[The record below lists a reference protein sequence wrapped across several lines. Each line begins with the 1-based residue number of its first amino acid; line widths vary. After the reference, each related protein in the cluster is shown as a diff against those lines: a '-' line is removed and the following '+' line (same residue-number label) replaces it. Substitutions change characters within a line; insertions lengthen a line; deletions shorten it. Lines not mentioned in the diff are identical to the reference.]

1 MPDKKLTPEQ
11 LQQLNNN
18 AAKMQD
24 AGYSADEIKEMA
36 SQYFEKFASVEGE
49 PVNFTNGS
57 QEPQEQPTSTSSQ
70 QGPSEPSGQSGTPEK
85 DKPTDNLMAV
95 YGKYTANNFELD
107 QALKE
112 KAHFEDADF
121 ITQAVIDK
129 EIDKNNARILELK
142 ANQSVYTEKLLKPVK
157 EEFKKLTYGEDG
169 KVKSDFVAT
178 NYYGIKTPDLDKIK
192 EYADAKIDDE
202 NLRRV
207 FIKNTQATIQAS
219 LDNFDEIFNKNL
231 DVAYEEQ
238 SRPTPFIGRDNYVT
252 PVKSIKGVLEEKAKK
267 AYAENY
273 VPLLQERITASNSS
287 IDSLKA
293 DVEPMVIQQIG
304 ALQAAAEKANE
315 EYLTETQAILN
326 TPAYTP
332 EEVKLSNIKLESLYK
347 NHVQKV
353 GDYIAKSQEI
363 ENNYNSRLNNHAAKL
378 EREYQEYASAINQKF
393 NEEYKL
399 DPETKRTLDA
409 ASKIAAERT
418 QNEINTNKKADLQEG
433 DVTDF
438 NLIRP
443 ITSFA
448 SSLSGMINDKA
459 VMAGSVDGVTLDKIE
474 QFFQPNVSPIKG
486 FEDLSIY
493 SLQESTG
500 SLMGSM
506 MPSVI
511 AGLGTAAV
519 TRNLGTTARVVTAGM
534 SQFLTVSY
542 DNMASSYREVYDETG
557 SVEKATNAAKE
568 VWEGQLKIAPAYV
581 LTGLKFTNALNK
593 LGTPARVV
601 AGGAIELVGETVEE
615 TLESAIQAQVSET
628 GSQEGFTSQITP
640 ESIEETFVNVLP
652 TGVMGMFGAGSAPAN
667 KIYKAPDLAV
677 QHLYNVIE
685 KEGKGAANL
694 EIATLYNRGKI
705 SEDVFKKLSNYIDN
719 HETGNSKSYNAIMA
733 KKDMVAESIELEKD
747 PVKQKIL
754 KEQVK
759 AYEELME
766 RVLLGEEGLT
776 SEVEVD
782 GEKYNVITN
791 DPRRL
796 IMLLNEGKK
805 PDTATAKEQAAG
817 EVPVQPE
824 AKVEQEVTQEVSD
837 YIDNLVSET
846 EEEVFGGKKV
856 VDSTLEK
863 MDSTEYVN
871 DTEIDNSI
879 EAVFNEIDRVN
890 NLDISDKA
898 KKNITD
904 KLYNLAEQ
912 LDNYE
917 FRTKTETVKVTEA
930 KATLVPIESPTRK
943 VQTEQFYKNTAAEI
957 DGEVVKLST
966 DNGRVEAKTSKG
978 TVVIDTPSLDLK
990 EEGVELDENGT
1001 FKSATFVDRFGTEVK
1016 FTGDTG
1022 LDLAIKARENRIGTV
1037 PSAMFEALYEEV
1049 SRDVEV
1055 ETPYI
1060 KGSKKTSEASV
1071 QSEAK
1076 VGGKVD
1082 EKVQAEPQVP
1092 TEEGREKVAP
1102 KTAKEK
1108 LKERSRKQTILKQID
1123 NAKKAIARVAK
1134 GVEIIVATTPEHF
1147 EILGGD
1153 KGAYVNGKIYINL
1166 DKADFTTVAHEV
1178 FHGLLLHKGM
1188 SDAKARRLTENMLNT
1203 IRKTAS
1209 QDLLARL
1216 DEFASM
1222 YDEGLQSEESM
1233 AQLFGIIA
1241 ESYAEMDGGAKSAV
1255 RQWLDGLIKAL
1266 GLEGMF
1272 PKDMSPLTASDKEV
1286 LNFLNTVARKVA
1298 TGEEVTD
1305 QDVAVLEEQE
1315 GDRVFVNPTRRA
1327 QKAAIEILDGPKFDN
1342 KLKEDVASYLN
1353 SLRDSEIPPN
1363 SSREQLM
1370 ERFINNVYEE
1380 VGYYLFSKPD
1390 ARSAGLTWYIE
1401 DMVEFENKVKV
1412 ILPEL
1417 SNEKQYKL
1425 FLSIL
1430 AFTSSGTNPNHN
1442 LSYAYNL
1449 WNNSN
1454 DPKNF
1459 EFSKNWGDKKL
1470 SFVDKKG
1477 KAVASGVITKE
1488 TAREYTVEL
1497 VDSLGR
1503 PEVDSKGNKKYEK
1516 VSKASMKPGYPKSTG
1531 YTNRGKIIV
1540 GQLEKLEKLYADL
1553 KSIDAV
1559 VEWLETPHPI
1569 AELRKY
1575 NEAVPDVNGKGPGK
1589 TNKKYDPSKNA
1600 DGERNGAFIFGEKI
1614 GSFYQNMIGIGETI
1628 TMDLWWSRTWN
1639 RYMGTMINTT
1649 SGNKEIQEVPR
1660 SDRERN
1666 IMREAVKMVAEDLNL
1681 QVSELQAA
1689 IWYFEQELWT
1699 KSGNASPSYSY
1710 VTAIDELTEKLKV
1723 DEETRTKLRAAEADL
1738 TEAEKRR
1745 KNAAERAA
1753 AVVASKGGEIPK
1765 VEVKTRAQR
1774 DAKWEQEAKD
1784 NLPDSNIK
1792 SKFLFEDK
1800 IKSGKWAMLTGE
1812 NPNAKPATEEENKK
1826 FNEDAVKWLKKLDK
1840 NPIPIFGKYGGA
1852 ENSFFVENLRSDDA
1866 AAFAREF
1873 KQESVATNEG
1883 LILPNGDRYPRLKGE
1898 EEFNSEEDDYYS
1910 VINIKGEK
1918 IPFKVGYDVENL
1930 ETALPEK
1937 IKEKLTDDGKGNYV
1951 FYHYSSEKR
1960 DVLKPF
1966 AGDAAR
1972 NFTSKEEASALSSVG
1987 GVVMFYTDP
1996 NTKEAGVGNVKHTI
2010 TIPKDKVYYFQT
2022 DRAGLYLK
2030 AKELFNEAR
2039 PNQAFSPNYQAAWI
2053 SKIMDEA
2060 GYEIL
2065 VSDWK
2070 DGKLR
2075 AQTTK
2080 EVIVDESARNKAREE
2095 KAKQTPRKQKPSI
2108 QEMID
2113 FAKEEGI
2120 SKKDLREFLKE
2131 EGYSDAAIKE
2141 ALPRPQVRPPSAR
2154 RVLGQPKPKKVT
2166 VQEMAALK
2174 DQIRLEARAARGAV
2188 SFINKIRRDI
2198 QLAIE
2203 GLQKIGKLST
2213 KQVNSITNKL
2223 NKVNLLN
2230 PIMRERFI
2238 DYMEKVYNNAE
2249 YAAKLSQAR
2258 ATRAK
2263 VKKKIKSEGTD
2274 AVLGSAAKAFAKVD
2288 PSMVD
2293 DIDAYNEVA
2302 DKVLSGLS
2310 SSRVG
2315 GSLRSAFDI
2324 DSVLGYANKKIEE
2337 QNKAILNKLKETFEE
2352 ITGIDPKDMTYA
2364 EMMSLLEVAE
2374 DDNALDAKNKQV
2386 RTVADKYFDLYS
2398 TIVSSMISE
2407 KVDPFTGEDIEVD
2420 SYQAGLM
2427 KRLMSLD
2434 RNNLTTKELV
2444 QAVDILNNF
2453 VVNGKVGGVEK
2464 IVMGK
2469 EGLQSAQDL
2478 KGTKSTAFKF
2488 LLGEAVG
2495 RFKIEKIAALPFL
2508 FEKKFG
2514 GFRAGQRIMQAM
2526 GLQDLINSTSDVT
2539 KATDTLLIKYYDKFG
2554 KTEPNGE
2561 VFNSIFNNFERG
2573 IYATLKRTVNG
2584 TEQEKVDEFNRKK
2597 SFIEEAIKKL
2607 ALGTEQEKLQSEKLQ
2622 EAYTKIVEG
2631 SNNISDVESKMNETN
2646 KDAVGYWID
2655 ANKQIKPEL
2664 DRVSLSM
2671 YNSILEDDL
2680 FYTSDTYKSVKG
2692 INDEI
2697 TDEVS
2702 GFSAITG
2709 NRVVAPGKA
2718 GQLKQV
2724 NRPKVLNDR
2733 YLSLD
2738 FDTNMANA
2746 YSAALMDIATA
2757 PHISKIKGF
2766 MNSKEGKALFGSQED
2781 YKVIVDRVQGYIN
2794 AKRGKSRFSGSDTAK
2809 LLDLVSKVGSA
2820 RALASI
2826 TQPVKQTVPVAIG
2839 AMFMTSPTN
2848 FFSAVQLLLSDK
2860 GANKF
2865 IDESGYGI
2873 AVRGASARS
2882 SIESLDKQVDKLLTR
2897 TNGNV
2902 GKAFDILSGEK
2913 LLENVLVK
2921 PDVAVARASWLAF
2934 YKQDLKKQ
2942 GVKTGDIDWNTHKLN
2957 KGAANYAQGM
2967 VDRSQNV
2974 SDSDLQGTY
2983 FTDQATSMKFI
2994 RAMFPFMTFILN
3006 QKERMY
3012 SDIAVISSKTS
3023 AQEDKV
3029 IALKSLVALMSEIA
3043 SFGAIKISI
3052 SVGMFSL
3059 AAALLGYDEPEE
3071 EKEKRLNNLYKGYY
3085 TNLFSDI
3092 TSPFP
3097 PVTDSGI
3104 MPLVNLISN
3113 KIEGEDLVF
3122 EPRDKGVIDMIG
3134 TAGILA
3140 NSAIELKEVLDKAYD
3155 GKYTKESFGKEVEKS
3170 LTGEQQDAAKI
3181 AALLKVMYVLGAP
3194 TELNITAKNVEKI
3207 VDKQANKKEDSSGGS
3222 VLKRTKIK
3230 FKKPTLKLKKITL
3243 KR

>member
-1 MPDKKLTPEQ
+1 MNDKG
-11 LQQLNNN
+11 QQFYEYLKSVNIDVPSSYGEFQS
-18 AAKMQD
+18 AMQD
-24 AGYSADEIKEMA
+24 QDIA
-36 SQYFEKFASVEGE
+36 SQFYDFVKSQDIDVPETPQEFQSVFSSSVEGE

-70 QGPSEPSGQSGTPEK
+70 QEPSEPSDQSGVPFVDNTPEYLKAPETAKIEKYEFKLPDLSTDNKSASQINLEAARKNPEVTADFLQSEYDKMPEIAKREVQKTEVDSYVKEAEAVINSDLDRISQIEKEFRVLTGEKPASSEVNPTMTQEYLNNLTKEYEDLNRNIVATTANISVAKSKKGTAVGALQNSLVNGYTSALQGISDIAFTSLAAINPELAGASTREEALKNAREASKNLGIKSVLDLQLK
-85 DKPTDNLMAV
+85 DKETTDEYLERVKNKSVVHLGVLGAAESLFPMMMPYGTGFFSQAYGSALSEVSDKEGLSEQEKALYAVTSASINMALE
-95 YGKYTANNFELD
+95 NFGMSAIIKGTPAITSRITKTLTNKV
-107 QALKE
+107 LKE
-112 KAHFEDADF
+112 SSEDA
-121 ITQAVIDK
+121 TK
-129 EIDKNNARILELK
+129 EGLKKALNLEISNFRLGLEKGGERFVNSFLAEAETGGIQELSDTGLK
-142 ANQSVYTEKLLKPVK
+142 ALININKEQPIFDLPSNSDELVANVIEASLAEGIGGAAFGGVPSIISGISEGNRNSLGKLTK
-157 EEFKKLTYGEDG
+157 EEFNSLSEKLKDPVFTDAIKKNLQAQINLGVDVDKISSTLKSVNEVANAIKSIPDDTPNKAKVADLLIEKNRLELESENAPDKTLYNELIS
-169 KVKSDFVAT
+169 KVKSD
-178 NYYGIKTPDLDKIK
+178 IKD
-192 EYADAKIDDE
+192 
-202 NLRRV
+202 
-207 FIKNTQATIQAS
+207 
-219 LDNFDEIFNKNL
+219 
-231 DVAYEEQ
+231 
-238 SRPTPFIGRDNYVT
+238 
-252 PVKSIKGVLEEKAKK
+252 
-267 AYAENY
+267 
-273 VPLLQERITASNSS
+273 
-287 IDSLKA
+287 
-293 DVEPMVIQQIG
+293 
-304 ALQAAAEKANE
+304 
-315 EYLTETQAILN
+315 
-326 TPAYTP
+326 
-332 EEVKLSNIKLESLYK
+332 
-347 NHVQKV
+347 
-353 GDYIAKSQEI
+353 
-363 ENNYNSRLNNHAAKL
+363 
-378 EREYQEYASAINQKF
+378 
-393 NEEYKL
+393 
-399 DPETKRTLDA
+399 
-409 ASKIAAERT
+409 
-418 QNEINTNKKADLQEG
+418 
-433 DVTDF
+433 
-438 NLIRP
+438 
-443 ITSFA
+443 
-448 SSLSGMINDKA
+448 
-459 VMAGSVDGVTLDKIE
+459 
-474 QFFQPNVSPIKG
+474 
-486 FEDLSIY
+486 
-493 SLQESTG
+493 
-500 SLMGSM
+500 
-506 MPSVI
+506 
-511 AGLGTAAV
+511 
-519 TRNLGTTARVVTAGM
+519 
-534 SQFLTVSY
+534 LTVS
-542 DNMASSYREVYDETG
+542 E
-557 SVEKATNAAKE
+557 
-568 VWEGQLKIAPAYV
+568 
-581 LTGLKFTNALNK
+581 
-593 LGTPARVV
+593 
-601 AGGAIELVGETVEE
+601 
-615 TLESAIQAQVSET
+615 
-628 GSQEGFTSQITP
+628 
-640 ESIEETFVNVLP
+640 
-652 TGVMGMFGAGSAPAN
+652 
-667 KIYKAPDLAV
+667 
-677 QHLYNVIE
+677 
-685 KEGKGAANL
+685 
-694 EIATLYNRGKI
+694 
-705 SEDVFKKLSNYIDN
+705 
-719 HETGNSKSYNAIMA
+719 
-733 KKDMVAESIELEKD
+733 
-747 PVKQKIL
+747 
-754 KEQVK
+754 EQVK
-759 AYEELME
+759 EI
-766 RVLLGEEGLT
+766 V
-776 SEVEVD
+776 VE
-782 GEKYNVITN
+782 
-791 DPRRL
+791 
-796 IMLLNEGKK
+796 
-805 PDTATAKEQAAG
+805 EQAPQEDAK
-817 EVPVQPE
+817 
-824 AKVEQEVTQEVSD
+824 KVEQEVTQEVSD

-863 MDSTEYVN
+863 MDSAEYVN

-904 KLYNLAEQ
+904 ELYNIAEQ

-917 FRTKTETVKVTEA
+917 FRTKTTTSKITPTESTEGGAKTKREIPKKSFKGKVTGIGDAIISFLGGNRISITPQA
-930 KATLVPIESPTRK
+930 KKGKASRVTEFTFPENYLYTDESGQFSALTVVDTEGNEIIINDPEIGIPLVINNMIAEMATVT
-943 VQTEQFYKNTAAEI
+943 T
-957 DGEVVKLST
+957 EVVDQYVT
-966 DNGRVEAKTSKG
+966 
-978 TVVIDTPSLDLK
+978 
-990 EEGVELDENGT
+990 EEIN
-1001 FKSATFVDRFGTEVK
+1001 
-1016 FTGDTG
+1016 
-1022 LDLAIKARENRIGTV
+1022 
-1037 PSAMFEALYEEV
+1037 
-1049 SRDVEV
+1049 
-1055 ETPYI
+1055 YI
-1060 KGSKKTSEASV
+1060 KENKNAVQEQTTSEVPV
-1071 QSEAK
+1071 QPEAK

-1082 EKVQAEPQVP
+1082 EKVQAEPKES

-1108 LKERSRKQTILKQID
+1108 LKERSRKQTILKQIE

-1153 KGAYVNGKIYINL
+1153 KGAYVKGKIYINL

-1188 SDAKARRLTENMLNT
+1188 SDAKARKLTENMLNT

-1315 GDRVFVNPTRRA
+1315 GDRVFVKPTRRA

-1430 AFTSSGTNPNHN
+1430 AFTSSGTNPNQN

-1477 KAVASGVITKE
+1477 KAVASGVIAKE

-1516 VSKASMKPGYPKSTG
+1516 VSKASMKPGYPKPTG

-1575 NEAVPDVNGKGPGK
+1575 NEAVPDVNGKGSGK

-1753 AVVASKGGEIPK
+1753 AVVASKGGKIPLK
-1765 VEVKTRAQR
+1765 RKQR

-2039 PNQAFSPNYQAAWI
+2039 PNQAFSPNHQAAWI

-2070 DGKLR
+2070 DEKLR

-2198 QLAIE
+2198 QSAIE

-2274 AVLGSAAKAFAKVD
+2274 AVLGSAAKVFAKVD

-2324 DSVLGYANKKIEE
+2324 DGVLEYANKKIEE
-2337 QNKAILNKLKETFEE
+2337 QDKEILNKLKETFEE

-2398 TIVSSMISE
+2398 TIVRSMISD

-2420 SYQAGLM
+2420 PYQAELM

-2434 RNNLTTKELV
+2434 RNNFTTKELV

-2469 EGLQSAQDL
+2469 EGLQSAQSL

-2514 GFRAGQRIMQAM
+2514 GFRAGQRIMQAI

-2539 KATDTLLIKYYDKFG
+2539 KATDTLLINYYDKFG
-2554 KTEPNGE
+2554 KTKPNGE

-2584 TEQEKVDEFNRKK
+2584 TEQQKADEFNRKK

-2607 ALGTEQEKLQSEKLQ
+2607 ALGTEQEKVQSEKLQ

-2680 FYTSDTYKSVKG
+2680 FYTSDTYK
-2692 INDEI
+2692 
-2697 TDEVS
+2697 
-2702 GFSAITG
+2702 
-2709 NRVVAPGKA
+2709 
-2718 GQLKQV
+2718 
-2724 NRPKVLNDR
+2724 KVLR
-2733 YLSLD
+2733 G
-2738 FDTNMANA
+2738 
-2746 YSAALMDIATA
+2746 LM
-2757 PHISKIKGF
+2757 
-2766 MNSKEGKALFGSQED
+2766 M
-2781 YKVIVDRVQGYIN
+2781 R
-2794 AKRGKSRFSGSDTAK
+2794 
-2809 LLDLVSKVGSA
+2809 
-2820 RALASI
+2820 
-2826 TQPVKQTVPVAIG
+2826 
-2839 AMFMTSPTN
+2839 
-2848 FFSAVQLLLSDK
+2848 
-2860 GANKF
+2860 
-2865 IDESGYGI
+2865 
-2873 AVRGASARS
+2873 
-2882 SIESLDKQVDKLLTR
+2882 
-2897 TNGNV
+2897 
-2902 GKAFDILSGEK
+2902 
-2913 LLENVLVK
+2913 
-2921 PDVAVARASWLAF
+2921 
-2934 YKQDLKKQ
+2934 
-2942 GVKTGDIDWNTHKLN
+2942 
-2957 KGAANYAQGM
+2957 
-2967 VDRSQNV
+2967 
-2974 SDSDLQGTY
+2974 
-2983 FTDQATSMKFI
+2983 
-2994 RAMFPFMTFILN
+2994 
-3006 QKERMY
+3006 
-3012 SDIAVISSKTS
+3012 
-3023 AQEDKV
+3023 
-3029 IALKSLVALMSEIA
+3029 
-3043 SFGAIKISI
+3043 
-3052 SVGMFSL
+3052 
-3059 AAALLGYDEPEE
+3059 
-3071 EKEKRLNNLYKGYY
+3071 
-3085 TNLFSDI
+3085 
-3092 TSPFP
+3092 
-3097 PVTDSGI
+3097 
-3104 MPLVNLISN
+3104 
-3113 KIEGEDLVF
+3113 
-3122 EPRDKGVIDMIG
+3122 
-3134 TAGILA
+3134 
-3140 NSAIELKEVLDKAYD
+3140 
-3155 GKYTKESFGKEVEKS
+3155 
-3170 LTGEQQDAAKI
+3170 
-3181 AALLKVMYVLGAP
+3181 
-3194 TELNITAKNVEKI
+3194 
-3207 VDKQANKKEDSSGGS
+3207 
-3222 VLKRTKIK
+3222 
-3230 FKKPTLKLKKITL
+3230 
-3243 KR
+3243 